1 MTVLKKV
8 VDMKAGQL
16 YIMQY
21 NDSYFKVGRTVDVK
35 KRLQSYPTG
44 TQLHFTCLTSDMR
57 RAEAS
62 MLASLRSLEA
72 VSEGIEAQPNCGKE
86 TFRGPFAKIA
96 RRVTAA
102 AQEFPAE
109 PHNMMSVEAA
119 RAWYDGRDGDTGT
132 SFTQFLIDN
141 ECVTLINNQST
152 RPRPIARRLYRIK
165 RACPAINSQVRVS
178 DVERG
183 SALMQNDECAHL
195 INDKQCME
203 LVSRKR
209 RGEQMT
215 DREEQQLWVY
225 HMVVERYHLYS
236 EADGKIDREVLD
248 KYIGPCCPQTGT
260 TLMLRQ
266 YYALKRLHKLCKST
280 VIEVR
285 DGYLCDLLGIDTQL
299 HETKLHNF
307 YKPLIEVG
315 ELLEQLVPQW
325 RTRLDKNEVLPVS
338 NMRLVKKLVTW
349 LENMSDDKYVDLMD
363 VMGIE
368 LRSDSAKH
376 KRSTLIAALTERSTT
391 EGLNIGPPMR
401 PGRTATELL
410 EKLLGQAFGLCLVPA
425 RLSKKGYRDIDPA
438 LYTNMMRR
446 RNKFE
451 GLYSFINDE
460 DPKAPDYKG
469 LPITIGN

>member
-8 VDMKAGQL
+8 IDMKAGQL

-165 RACPAINSQVRVS
+165 RACPAMDVS
-178 DVERG
+178 LGRLSNILQHGPIAFE
-183 SALMQNDECAHL
+183 S
-195 INDKQCME
+195 
-203 LVSRKR
+203 S
-209 RGEQMT
+209 
-215 DREEQQLWVY
+215 Y
-225 HMVVERYHLYS
+225 H
-236 EADGKIDREVLD
+236 
-248 KYIGPCCPQTGT
+248 
-260 TLMLRQ
+260 
-266 YYALKRLHKLCKST
+266 
-280 VIEVR
+280 
-285 DGYLCDLLGIDTQL
+285 
-299 HETKLHNF
+299 TKLSEPGPQEPVHNF
-307 YKPLIEVG
+307 YQPAIMVNN
-315 ELLEQLVPQW
+315 LL
-325 RTRLDKNEVLPVS
+325 RRLDAEWL
-338 NMRLVKKLVTW
+338 KKIICGIDKLEITTEELKEGLTDW
-349 LENMSDDKYVDLMD
+349 LTYDMTEGEYIDLMYKL
-363 VMGIE
+363 GIVR
-368 LRSDSAKH
+368 RSDSSYNTRAK
-376 KRSTLIAALTERSTT
+376 LINALSRMVVLDNSGKADKTT
-391 EGLNIGPPMR
+391 R
-401 PGRTATELL
+401 VAC
-410 EKLLGQAFGLCLVPA
+410 GQVA
-425 RLSKKGYRDIDPA
+425 RLLNATFGIKFLPA
-438 LYTNMMRR
+438 HNNRRSSRILDFSLYTSH
-446 RNKFE
+446 FSQPSE
-451 GLYSFINDE
+451 H
-460 DPKAPDYKG
+460 
-469 LPITIGN
+469 